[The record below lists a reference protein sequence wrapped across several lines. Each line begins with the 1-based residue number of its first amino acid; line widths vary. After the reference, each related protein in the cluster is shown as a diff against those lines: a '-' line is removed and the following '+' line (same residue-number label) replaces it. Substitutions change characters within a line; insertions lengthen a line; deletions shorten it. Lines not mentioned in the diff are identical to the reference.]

1 MMMLLVEIV
10 FWLSVALI
18 IYAYAG
24 YPLALAVV
32 SLLRTRRVDKADVS
46 PSVTF
51 TITAYNEEKRIA
63 DKLENTLKLMYP
75 ASKLEILVASDCSSD
90 KTDEIVRSYGDRG
103 VRLVRASVRKGKE
116 AAQKLAVEVA
126 KGEILVFSDV
136 ATILPEH
143 AVSSIVKNFHDPTVG
158 CVSSVD
164 RFVDQNGRASGE
176 GIYVRYEMFLRS
188 LETRVNSLV
197 GLSGSFFAA
206 RSVVCKQA
214 WSDDLQSDFNTV
226 LNSMRM
232 GLRGVADSDSPG
244 YYKNIADERKEFDR
258 KVRTV
263 LRGISVFM
271 KSLSLVNPIRYPLFA
286 WQLVSH
292 KLCRWLVPFAMLIA
306 LIANA
311 ILTMVFGAYGL
322 LFALQA
328 VFYGVALGGLW
339 WKPLLRVP
347 AVKLPAFFV
356 LVNASILKA
365 WIRYWAG
372 ERLVVWE
379 PSKR

>member
-1 MMMLLVEIV
+1 
-10 FWLSVALI
+10 
-18 IYAYAG
+18 
-24 YPLALAVV
+24 
-32 SLLRTRRVDKADVS
+32 
-46 PSVTF
+46 
-51 TITAYNEEKRIA
+51 
-63 DKLENTLKLMYP
+63 
-75 ASKLEILVASDCSSD
+75 
-90 KTDEIVRSYGDRG
+90 
-103 VRLVRASVRKGKE
+103 VRKGKE

-136 ATILPEH
+136 ATILPEQ

>member
-1 MMMLLVEIV
+1 MLFVEIV

-24 YPLALAVV
+24 YPLALGVV
-32 SLLRTRRVDKADVS
+32 SLLRTRRVERADVS

-51 TITAYNEEKRIA
+51 IITAYNEEKRIA
-63 DKLENTLKLMYP
+63 EKLENTLRLVY
-75 ASKLEILVASDCSSD
+75 SRSNLEILVASDCSSD
-90 KTDEIVRSYGDRG
+90 ETDAIVESYGDRG
-103 VRLVRASVRKGKE
+103 IQLVRASVRKGKE

-136 ATILPEH
+136 ATILTEY
-143 AVSSIVKNFHDPTVG
+143 AVSNIVKNFHDPTVG

-164 RFVDQNGRASGE
+164 RFVDQDGRVSGE
-176 GIYVRYEMFLRS
+176 GAYVRYEMFLRS

-232 GLRGVADSDSPG
+232 GLRGVADPESIG
-244 YYKNIADERKEFDR
+244 YYKNIADERKEYER

-271 KSLSLVNPIRYPLFA
+271 RSLALVNPLRHSVFA
-286 WQLVSH
+286 WQLLSH
-292 KLCRWLVPFAMLIA
+292 KLCRWLVPFGMITAFVSNAMLAFASSWYA
-306 LIANA
+306 LLCAGQV
-311 ILTMVFGAYGL
+311 LFYGL
-322 LFALQA
+322 AIG
-328 VFYGVALGGLW
+328 GVLL
-339 WKPLLRVP
+339 KPLLKWSLVR
-347 AVKLPAFFV
+347 LPAFFL
-356 LVNASILKA
+356 LVNASIFQA
-365 WIRYWAG
+365 WIRYWSG
-372 ERLVVWE
+372 ERLVTWE